1 MLRLLS
7 FLIVNLLIL
16 VFFPLYA
23 WRRARAC
30 PEGAWLR
37 VEIEGGIVELMP
49 RLPFWRR
56 QKRPFALEG
65 LRRVI
70 DLAAGDPRV
79 TGFLIEIEGLHAG
92 SATATGLRE
101 LLLQAK

>member
-23 WRRARAC
+23 WRRSRAC

-37 VEIEGGIVELMP
+37 VEIEC
-49 RLPFWRR
+49 
-56 QKRPFALEG
+56 
-65 LRRVI
+65 
-70 DLAAGDPRV
+70 
-79 TGFLIEIEGLHAG
+79 
-92 SATATGLRE
+92 
-101 LLLQAK
+101 